1 MSEREWSSSYPPQGS
16 NGGDRLY
23 KVKAI
28 LARIFGDGENPLA
41 WGFTIAR
48 FKGVRVRLHLLFV
61 VYLISEL
68 IFTLPGNQE
77 GFVFVWPRLAA
88 MLVLVLVHELA
99 RCLVSRRLGGEM
111 NELML
116 WPLGGLSTS
125 KVPEHWRAELW
136 VALAGPIVNLLLVP
150 CLALPLY
157 FLTGSFDALA
167 FNPLTLGLSS
177 GELVLSTGQATLWL
191 ELIRAFYAINLVL
204 LVFNLFVPM
213 LPLDGARITTALLWR
228 SMPKSKAMM
237 RSANIGLG
245 AATVLGLVGILFE
258 DGNTL
263 LVIAIVGGI
272 ICSMEKR
279 RLQFLSYGSMVP
291 GHQDYDGESWKT
303 GNTGDS
309 EPLVDED
316 DQEVVPQAE
325 LDRILSKIS
334 ESGIESLSRKERRS
348 LKRATE
354 SSRKS

>member
-1 MSEREWSSSYPPQGS
+1 MSEQEWSSSYPPNGP
-16 NGGDRLY
+16 NGGDRFY

-41 WGFTIAR
+41 WGFTVAR

-61 VYLISEL
+61 IYLISEL

-77 GFVFVWPRLAA
+77 GFVFVWPRLVA
-88 MLVLVLVHELA
+88 MLALVLVHELA
-99 RCLVSRRLGGEM
+99 HCFVSKRLGGEF
-111 NELML
+111 NDIML
-116 WPLGGLSTS
+116 WPLGGLYSDS
-125 KVPEHWRAELW
+125 APEDWKPKLW
-136 VALAGPIVNLLLVP
+136 VALAGPMANMLLVP
-150 CLALPLY
+150 CFGLPLY
-157 FLTGSFDALA
+157 LLTNSLGAVS
-167 FNPLTLGLSS
+167 FNPLALGLSAH
-177 GELVLSTGQATLWL
+177 ELVLATGQATWWL
-191 ELIRAFYAINLVL
+191 ELIRAFYAINMVL

-213 LPLDGARITTALLWR
+213 LPLDGGRILMALLWR

-237 RSANIGLG
+237 RSINIGLG

-258 DGNTL
+258 DGQML

-291 GHQDYDGESWKT
+291 GHQDNDGESWKT

-316 DQEVVPQAE
+316 DQEIVPQAE

-334 ESGIESLSRKERRS
+334 ESGIESLSRKERRT

>member
-1 MSEREWSSSYPPQGS
+1 MSEQEWSSSYPPQGP

-23 KVKAI
+23 KAKAI

-41 WGFTIAR
+41 WGFTIAK
-48 FKGVRVRLHLLFV
+48 FNSVRVRLHLLFV

-77 GFVFVWPRLAA
+77 GFVFVWPRLVA

-99 RCLVSRRLGGEM
+99 HCFVSKRLGGAF
-111 NELML
+111 NEIML
-116 WPLGGLSTS
+116 WPLGGLYSDS
-125 KVPEHWRAELW
+125 APEDWKPKLW
-136 VALAGPIVNLLLVP
+136 VALAGPMVNLLLVP
-150 CLALPLY
+150 CFGLPLY
-157 FLTGSFDALA
+157 VLTGTVDALS
-167 FNPLTLGLSS
+167 FNPLTLGINANA
-177 GELVLSTGQATLWL
+177 LVLTTGQAAWWL

-213 LPLDGARITTALLWR
+213 LPLDGGRILMSVLWR

-237 RSANIGLG
+237 RSVNIGLC

-258 DGNTL
+258 DGSML
-263 LVIAIVGGI
+263 LMIAIVGGI

-291 GHQDYDGESWKT
+291 GHHDDDGESWKT
-303 GNTGDS
+303 GNTDDS

-316 DQEVVPQAE
+316 DLEVVPQAE

-334 ESGIESLSRKERRS
+334 ESGIDSLSRKERRT